1 MEKPHHEHF
10 MKEAIKQAVIAL
22 EKGEVPVGAVVVW
35 KQRIIARAYNQ
46 MEMLHDPTA
55 HAEMIALTQASE
67 TLSQLPE
74 ASPNSFQSQR
84 SGDWGSPCRHS
95 GKERKEKGQPA
106 GGKEHRGS
114 LEGATLYVTLEPCP
128 MCAGA
133 LVMTKCTNLV
143 YGARDA
149 KGGACH
155 SLFRITEDDRLNH
168 RVKVTGGL
176 MADDSKFLLSEFFKN
191 LRKEKR

>member
-1 MEKPHHEHF
+1 MEKPQHEHF
-10 MKEAIKQAVIAL
+10 MKEAFKQAAIAL

-35 KQRIIARAYNQ
+35 KNKIVARAYNQ

-67 TLSQLPE
+67 ALCHMPE
-74 ASPNSFQSQR
+74 A
-84 SGDWGSPCRHS
+84 
-95 GKERKEKGQPA
+95 QPA
-106 GGKEHRGS
+106 RAKEHRGS

-133 LVMTKCTNLV
+133 LVMTKCTQLV
-143 YGARDA
+143 YGARDPKA
-149 KGGACH
+149 GACH
-155 SLFRITEDDRLNH
+155 SLYHIPEDDRLNH
-168 RVKVTGGL
+168 RVKMIGGV
-176 MADDSKFLLSEFFKN
+176 MTDESKFLLSEFFKS

>member
-1 MEKPHHEHF
+1 MEKPNHEHF

-35 KQRIIARAYNQ
+35 KNKIIGRACNQ
-46 MEMLHDPTA
+46 MEMLRDPTA
-55 HAEMIALTQASE
+55 HAEMIAMTQASE
-67 TLSQLPE
+67 ALSDMPE
-74 ASPNSFQSQR
+74 A
-84 SGDWGSPCRHS
+84 
-95 GKERKEKGQPA
+95 KPA
-106 GGKEHRGS
+106 AATPQGRQKARDHRGS

-143 YGARDA
+143 YGARDSRA
-149 KGGACH
+149 GACH
-155 SLFRITEDDRLNH
+155 SLYHITEDDRLNH
-168 RVKVTGGL
+168 RVKVIGDV
-176 MADDSKFLLSEFFKN
+176 MADDSKFLLSEFFKT

>member
-35 KQRIIARAYNQ
+35 KQKIVARAYNQ
-46 MEMLHDPTA
+46 MEMLRDPTA

-67 TLSQLPE
+67 TLSQMPE
-74 ASPNSFQSQR
+74 A
-84 SGDWGSPCRHS
+84 
-95 GKERKEKGQPA
+95 QPA
-106 GGKEHRGS
+106 REGTPQGRQKARDHRGS

-143 YGARDA
+143 YGACDA
-149 KGGACH
+149 KAGACH

-168 RVKVTGGL
+168 RVKVTGGV
-176 MADDSKFLLSEFFKN
+176 MVADAKFLLAEFFKN

>member
-10 MKEAIKQAVIAL
+10 MKEAVKQAVIAL

-35 KQRIIARAYNQ
+35 KQKIVARAYNQ

-67 TLSQLPE
+67 TLASMPE
-74 ASPNSFQSQR
+74 AKP
-84 SGDWGSPCRHS
+84 GSAETPQGRQ
-95 GKERKEKGQPA
+95 KAR
-106 GGKEHRGS
+106 EHRGS

-143 YGARDA
+143 YGARDPKA
-149 KGGACH
+149 GACH
-155 SLFRITEDDRLNH
+155 SLYHITEDDRLNH
-168 RVKVTGGL
+168 RVKVTGGV
-176 MADDSKFLLSEFFKN
+176 MADDSKFLLSEFFKS

>member
-1 MEKPHHEHF
+1 MEKPHHEHY
-10 MKEAIKQAVIAL
+10 MKEAITQAVLAL

-35 KQRIIARAYNQ
+35 KQKIIARACNQ
-46 MEMLHDPTA
+46 MEMLRDPTA

-67 TLSQLPE
+67 TLSQMPE
-74 ASPNSFQSQR
+74 AKPV
-84 SGDWGSPCRHS
+84 
-95 GKERKEKGQPA
+95 
-106 GGKEHRGS
+106 GGKDHRGS

-143 YGARDA
+143 YGARDPKA
-149 KGGACH
+149 GACH
-155 SLFRITEDDRLNH
+155 SLYHITEDDRLNH
-168 RVKVTGGL
+168 RVKVTGGV
-176 MADDSKFLLSEFFKN
+176 MADDAKFLLSEFFKT

>member
-1 MEKPHHEHF
+1 MEKPDREHY
-10 MKEAIKQAVIAL
+10 MKEAIKQAAIAL

-35 KQRIIARAYNQ
+35 KNKIIARAYNQ

-67 TLSQLPE
+67 ALSQTPE
-74 ASPNSFQSQR
+74 AR
-84 SGDWGSPCRHS
+84 
-95 GKERKEKGQPA
+95 PA
-106 GGKEHRGS
+106 HAKEHRGS

-133 LVMTKCTNLV
+133 LVMTKCAQLV
-143 YGARDA
+143 YGARDPKA
-149 KGGACH
+149 GACH
-155 SLFRITEDDRLNH
+155 SLYHITEDDRLNH
-168 RVKVTGGL
+168 RVKVTGGV
-176 MADDSKFLLSEFFKN
+176 MANEAKFLLSEFFKT

>member
-10 MKEAIKQAVIAL
+10 MKEAIKQAMIAL
-22 EKGEVPVGAVVVW
+22 DKGEVPVGAVVVW
-35 KQRIIARAYNQ
+35 KNKIIARAYNQ
-46 MEMLHDPTA
+46 MEMLRDPTA

-67 TLSQLPE
+67 MLSQIPE
-74 ASPNSFQSQR
+74 A
-84 SGDWGSPCRHS
+84 
-95 GKERKEKGQPA
+95 KPA
-106 GGKEHRGS
+106 NGREHRGS

-133 LVMTKCTNLV
+133 LVMTKCTSLV

-149 KGGACH
+149 KAGACH

-168 RVKVTGGL
+168 RVKVTGGV
-176 MADDSKFLLSEFFKN
+176 MVDDAKFLLSEFFKN

>member
-35 KQRIIARAYNQ
+35 KQKIIARAYNQ
-46 MEMLHDPTA
+46 MEMLRDPTA

-67 TLSQLPE
+67 TLSQMPE
-74 ASPNSFQSQR
+74 AQPK
-84 SGDWGSPCRHS
+84 
-95 GKERKEKGQPA
+95 GKD
-106 GGKEHRGS
+106 HRGS

-133 LVMTKCTNLV
+133 LVMTKCTGLV
-143 YGARDA
+143 YGACDA
-149 KGGACH
+149 KAGACH

-168 RVKVTGGL
+168 RVKVTGGV
-176 MADDSKFLLSEFFKN
+176 MADDAKFLLAEFFRN
-191 LRKEKR
+191 LRSEKR

>member
-1 MEKPHHEHF
+1 MEKPHHEHY
-10 MKEAIKQAVIAL
+10 MKEAIKQAVLAL

-35 KQRIIARAYNQ
+35 KQKIIARACNQ
-46 MEMLHDPTA
+46 MEMLRDPTA

-67 TLSQLPE
+67 TLSQMPE
-74 ASPNSFQSQR
+74 AKPV
-84 SGDWGSPCRHS
+84 GVKD
-95 GKERKEKGQPA
+95 
-106 GGKEHRGS
+106 HRGS

-143 YGARDA
+143 YGARDPKA
-149 KGGACH
+149 GACH
-155 SLFRITEDDRLNH
+155 SLYHITEDDRLNH
-168 RVKVTGGL
+168 RVTVTGGV
-176 MADDSKFLLSEFFKN
+176 MADDAKFLLSEFFKT

>member
-1 MEKPHHEHF
+1 MEKPHHEYF

-35 KQRIIARAYNQ
+35 KQKIVARAYNQ
-46 MEMLHDPTA
+46 MEMLKDPTA

-67 TLSQLPE
+67 TLASMPE
-74 ASPNSFQSQR
+74 A
-84 SGDWGSPCRHS
+84 
-95 GKERKEKGQPA
+95 KPA
-106 GGKEHRGS
+106 GGREHRGS

-149 KGGACH
+149 KAGACH
-155 SLFRITEDDRLNH
+155 SLYRITEDDRLNH
-168 RVKVTGGL
+168 RVKVTGGV
-176 MADDSKFLLSEFFKN
+176 MADDAKFLLSEFFKN

>member
-1 MEKPHHEHF
+1 MTDTNKPYTIIETADPLKHAPALALPST
-10 MKEAIKQAVIAL
+10 KPIA
-22 EKGEVPVGAVVVW
+22 A
-35 KQRIIARAYNQ
+35 
-46 MEMLHDPTA
+46 A

-67 TLSQLPE
+67 TLSQMPE
-74 ASPNSFQSQR
+74 A
-84 SGDWGSPCRHS
+84 
-95 GKERKEKGQPA
+95 KPA
-106 GGKEHRGS
+106 GGKDHRGS

-149 KGGACH
+149 KAGACH
-155 SLFRITEDDRLNH
+155 SLFHITDDDRLNH
-168 RVKVTGGL
+168 RVKVTGGV
-176 MADDSKFLLSEFFKN
+176 MADDAKFLLSEFFKN

>member
-1 MEKPHHEHF
+1 MEKPQHEYF
-10 MKEAIKQAVIAL
+10 MKEAIKQAVAAL

-35 KQRIIARAYNQ
+35 KNKIVARAYNQ

-55 HAEMIALTQASE
+55 HAEMIAMTQASE
-67 TLSQLPE
+67 TLSRMPE
-74 ASPNSFQSQR
+74 A
-84 SGDWGSPCRHS
+84 
-95 GKERKEKGQPA
+95 KPA

-149 KGGACH
+149 KAGACQ

-168 RVKVTGGL
+168 RLKVTGGV
-176 MADDSKFLLSEFFKN
+176 MADDAKFLLSEFFKN
-191 LRKEKR
+191 LRKEK

>member
-35 KQRIIARAYNQ
+35 KQKIVARAYNQ
-46 MEMLHDPTA
+46 MEMLRDPTA

-67 TLSQLPE
+67 TLSQMPE
-74 ASPNSFQSQR
+74 AKPLDKVTPQGR
-84 SGDWGSPCRHS
+84 TTVR
-95 GKERKEKGQPA
+95 
-106 GGKEHRGS
+106 EHRGS

-133 LVMTKCTNLV
+133 LVMTKCTHLV

-149 KGGACH
+149 KAGACH

-168 RVKVTGGL
+168 RVKVTGGV
-176 MADDSKFLLSEFFKN
+176 MADDAKFLLSEFFKN

>member
-1 MEKPHHEHF
+1 
-10 MKEAIKQAVIAL
+10 MKEAVKQAVIAL

-35 KQRIIARAYNQ
+35 KQKIVARAYNQ

-67 TLSQLPE
+67 TLASMPE
-74 ASPNSFQSQR
+74 AKP
-84 SGDWGSPCRHS
+84 GSAETPQGRQ
-95 GKERKEKGQPA
+95 KAR
-106 GGKEHRGS
+106 EHRGS

-143 YGARDA
+143 YGARDPKA
-149 KGGACH
+149 GACH
-155 SLFRITEDDRLNH
+155 SLYHITEDDRLNH
-168 RVKVTGGL
+168 RVKVTGGV
-176 MADDSKFLLSEFFKN
+176 MADDAKFLLSEFFKN

>member
-10 MKEAIKQAVIAL
+10 MKEAIKQAAAAL
-22 EKGEVPVGAVVVW
+22 ERGEVPVGAVVVW

-46 MEMLHDPTA
+46 MEMLKDPTA

-67 TLSQLPE
+67 TLSQTPE
-74 ASPNSFQSQR
+74 ARPA
-84 SGDWGSPCRHS
+84 D
-95 GKERKEKGQPA
+95 RKD
-106 GGKEHRGS
+106 HRGS

-133 LVMTKCTNLV
+133 LVMTKCTRLV

-149 KGGACH
+149 KAGACH

-168 RVKVTGGL
+168 RVKVTGGV
-176 MADDSKFLLSEFFKN
+176 MADDSKYLLSEFFKN